1 MRAPTVI
8 RLFSRDVYASV
19 GIVLL
24 AFLALFWFFDLINE
38 LGDIGEGGYKTSHAL
53 LFTLLH
59 LPSRLYELMPVAALI
74 GGVYA
79 MARLASN
86 SEFTILRGAGLGPL
100 AALRL
105 LLGLGAVL
113 AVITFLFGEFVA
125 PIAEESAQKIAA
137 VAKNKAVSGRLQS
150 GHWVRNVR
158 EPDGTVETINV
169 LSRKDGSIE
178 QLTLFRFDARSQ
190 LVLRAHA
197 MGATHLSGGDWM
209 LQGVTLLKPSDR
221 GMVSEQHAEWRWDNG
236 PNPDVLNVSF
246 VGPDQMTARDLWS
259 YTAHLRKSGQVAD
272 RYELALWKKLIY
284 PLTALVMMA
293 LALPFAY
300 LHARSGGVSIRVF
313 GGIMLGLS
321 FVLLNG
327 LSTQIGLLANAPT
340 LLAAAA
346 PSLLFMLIAIAA
358 LLWVMRVH

>member
-1 MRAPTVI
+1 MKAPTVV
-8 RLFSRDVYASV
+8 RLFSRDVYSSV
-19 GIVLL
+19 ALVLL
-24 AFLALFWFFDLINE
+24 AFMALFWFFDLINE
-38 LGDIGEGGYKTSHAL
+38 LGDIGQGGYKLRHVLSYTV
-53 LFTLLH
+53 LH
-59 LPSRLYELMPVAALI
+59 LPSHLYELMPVAALI

-100 AALRL
+100 GALKM

-125 PIAEESAQKIAA
+125 PFAEEAAQKIAA
-137 VAKNKAVSGRLQS
+137 TAKNKSSAGRLQS

-158 EPDGTVETINV
+158 EAEGTVETINV
-169 LSRKDGSIE
+169 LSRKDGTIE
-178 QLTLFRFDARSQ
+178 QLTLFRFDDRSQ
-190 LVLRAHA
+190 LVLRVHA
-197 MGATHLSGGDWM
+197 TGATYLDGGNWM
-209 LQGVTLLKPSDR
+209 LQNVTLLKPTDR
-221 GMVSEQHAEWRWDNG
+221 GLERQSLPEWRWDKG
-236 PNPDVLNVSF
+236 PNQDVLNVSL
-246 VGPDQMTARDLWS
+246 VGPEQMTARDLWS
-259 YTAHLRKSGQVAD
+259 YTSHLRKSGQVVD

-284 PLTALVMMA
+284 PLTAIVMMA

-327 LSTQIGLLANAPT
+327 LSTQIGLLANVHT

-358 LLWVMRVH
+358 LFWVMRVH